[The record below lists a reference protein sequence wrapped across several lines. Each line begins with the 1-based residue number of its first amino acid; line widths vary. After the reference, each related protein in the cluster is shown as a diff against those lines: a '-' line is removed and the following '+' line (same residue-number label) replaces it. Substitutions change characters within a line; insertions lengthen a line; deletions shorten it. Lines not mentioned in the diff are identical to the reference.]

1 MIIKRSIVTTFT
13 SCFLINLGALIA
25 LVSLLNINLFDFKTT
40 WVILTVSAML
50 TLLYIVFFWIQYD
63 EQKQGLTQDIAGLS
77 GRWLGSDQY
86 GIGVL
91 KEAATCVLTED
102 TSLTLLSSRMEN
114 TGDSLNYLIE
124 ATEKTAGIINGMI
137 RMRLVDEIIL
147 YMVPVIAGNGS
158 RLFQSSLPESEWTCT
173 GSRQWKDGMVR
184 IAYERKTPRQ
194 RVVTFGK

>member
-1 MIIKRSIVTTFT
+1 MHATF
-13 SCFLINLGALIA
+13 LY
-25 LVSLLNINLFDFKTT
+25 
-40 WVILTVSAML
+40 TVSGRNRMTAMAKVRLLAVL
-50 TLLYIVFFWIQYD
+50 TMD
-63 EQKQGLTQDIAGLS
+63 GCPAETTGLS

-86 GIGVL
+86 GIGAL

-102 TSLTLLSSRMEN
+102 TSLTLLSNRMEN

-137 RMRLVDEIIL
+137 RMRLV
-147 YMVPVIAGNGS
+147 
-158 RLFQSSLPESEWTCT
+158 EWTCT

-184 IAYERKTPRQ
+184 IAYGRKTPRQ

>member
-1 MIIKRSIVTTFT
+1 MLMLCLGIACIHILSVKALPEPSLESSVNCTLL
-13 SCFLINLGALIA
+13 FLY
-25 LVSLLNINLFDFKTT
+25 
-40 WVILTVSAML
+40 TVSGRNRMTAMAKVRLLAVL
-50 TLLYIVFFWIQYD
+50 TMD
-63 EQKQGLTQDIAGLS
+63 GCPAETTGLS

-86 GIGVL
+86 GIGAL

-102 TSLTLLSSRMEN
+102 TSLTLLSNRMEN

-158 RLFQSSLPESEWTCT
+158 RLFQSSLPESEWACT

-184 IAYERKTPRQ
+184 IAYGRKTPRQ

>member
-1 MIIKRSIVTTFT
+1 MLMLCLGIACIHILSVKALPEPSLESSVNCTLL
-13 SCFLINLGALIA
+13 FLY
-25 LVSLLNINLFDFKTT
+25 
-40 WVILTVSAML
+40 TVSGRNRMTAMAKVRLLAVL
-50 TLLYIVFFWIQYD
+50 TMD
-63 EQKQGLTQDIAGLS
+63 GCPAETTCLS

-86 GIGVL
+86 GIGAL

-102 TSLTLLSSRMEN
+102 TSLTLL
-114 TGDSLNYLIE
+114 
-124 ATEKTAGIINGMI
+124 NGMI

-184 IAYERKTPRQ
+184 IAYGRKTPRQ

>member
-1 MIIKRSIVTTFT
+1 M
-13 SCFLINLGALIA
+13 
-25 LVSLLNINLFDFKTT
+25 
-40 WVILTVSAML
+40 
-50 TLLYIVFFWIQYD
+50 
-63 EQKQGLTQDIAGLS
+63 
-77 GRWLGSDQY
+77 
-86 GIGVL
+86 
-91 KEAATCVLTED
+91 
-102 TSLTLLSSRMEN
+102 
-114 TGDSLNYLIE
+114 NYLIE

-184 IAYERKTPRQ
+184 IAYGRKTPRQ

>member
-1 MIIKRSIVTTFT
+1 MLMLCLGIACIRVYFPIGFTRASIRDSVNCTLFFIYGFRSQQMTAMAKVRLLAVLTMDGCPAETT
-13 SCFLINLGALIA
+13 
-25 LVSLLNINLFDFKTT
+25 
-40 WVILTVSAML
+40 
-50 TLLYIVFFWIQYD
+50 
-63 EQKQGLTQDIAGLS
+63 GLS

-86 GIGVL
+86 GIGAL

-102 TSLTLLSSRMEN
+102 TSLTLLSNRMEN

-184 IAYERKTPRQ
+184 IAYGRKIPRQ

>member
-1 MIIKRSIVTTFT
+1 MTCTLFFIYGFRSQQNDRYGKSPITRRPD
-13 SCFLINLGALIA
+13 NGR
-25 LVSLLNINLFDFKTT
+25 
-40 WVILTVSAML
+40 
-50 TLLYIVFFWIQYD
+50 
-63 EQKQGLTQDIAGLS
+63 LS
-77 GRWLGSDQY
+77 GRNNDQY
-86 GIGVL
+86 GIGAL

-102 TSLTLLSSRMEN
+102 TSLTLLSNRMEN

-173 GSRQWKDGMVR
+173 GSRQWKDGMVQWKDGMVR
-184 IAYERKTPRQ
+184 IAYGRKIPRQ

>member
-1 MIIKRSIVTTFT
+1 M
-13 SCFLINLGALIA
+13 
-25 LVSLLNINLFDFKTT
+25 
-40 WVILTVSAML
+40 
-50 TLLYIVFFWIQYD
+50 
-63 EQKQGLTQDIAGLS
+63 
-77 GRWLGSDQY
+77 
-86 GIGVL
+86 
-91 KEAATCVLTED
+91 
-102 TSLTLLSSRMEN
+102 TLLSNRMEN

-184 IAYERKTPRQ
+184 IAYGRKTPRQ

>member
-1 MIIKRSIVTTFT
+1 MTAMAKVRLLAVLTMDGCPAETT
-13 SCFLINLGALIA
+13 
-25 LVSLLNINLFDFKTT
+25 
-40 WVILTVSAML
+40 
-50 TLLYIVFFWIQYD
+50 
-63 EQKQGLTQDIAGLS
+63 GLS

-86 GIGVL
+86 GIGAL

-137 RMRLVDEIIL
+137 RMRLVDMIRMRLVDEIIL

-184 IAYERKTPRQ
+184 IAYGRKTPRQ